1 MLRQAVGLIWSG
13 VKWAFGVSVAIIVAI
28 VFGAMCGIW
37 GDSAPDIEGT
47 AGMTETTGDFDT
59 QLRGNVKYR
68 IFRHSR
74 KDANPKTELLLK
86 QAISATERYMGTA
99 FPAKTVVLIFDD
111 ATIPADTI
119 GQVRALPGASFLAPI
134 SHNLSALWVRIEVR
148 PEQESN
154 TDDLKSILAHEVSH
168 YYWNHQFR
176 DGGVIGFDVD
186 EGAAHFL
193 EYQLGDNSEVW
204 ESAQFAKLC
213 TGADP
218 KNGPSEALVRD
229 VLTSLELDLSSDQIR
244 RILSSEEF
252 ANFFSQLC
260 SQPSLISRYSSAGVF
275 IRAEEIL
282 GRSRFKRA
290 FHEIWELSKND
301 DQTAVDVYDVH
312 DVLCSHT
319 GTRRCDEITDAF
331 EEFGFEP

>member
-1 MLRQAVGLIWSG
+1 MRQVVGLIWSC
-13 VKWAFGVSVAIIVAI
+13 VKWAFAVTVGIVVVI
-28 VFGAMCGIW
+28 VIGALCGIL

-47 AGMTETTGDFDT
+47 AGMIETTGDFDT
-59 QLRGNVKYR
+59 QIRGNVKYR
-68 IFRHSR
+68 IFRHPR

-86 QAISATERYMGTA
+86 QVISATERYMGTA

-111 ATIPADTI
+111 ALIPADTI

-154 TDDLKSILAHEVSH
+154 TAGLKSILAHEVSH
-168 YYWNHQFR
+168 YYWNHQLH
-176 DGGVIGFDVD
+176 DGGVIGFDLD

-204 ESAQFAKLC
+204 EFAQFAKLC
-213 TGADP
+213 VGADP
-218 KNGPSEALVRD
+218 KNGPSEALARD
-229 VLTSLELDLSSDQIR
+229 VLTTLELGLSSDQIH

-252 ANFFSQLC
+252 ANFFSQIC
-260 SQPSLISRYSSAGVF
+260 SQPELISRYASAGVF

-290 FHEIWELSKND
+290 FHEIWELSKRD

-319 GTRRCDEITDAF
+319 GTQRCDEIAGAF